1 MTICCGPENI
11 ALVKLFSSANTNAL
25 AFVIRTTS
33 SRHTAVL
40 YTSGFYEPS
49 GAAHFTLLK
58 FEYVVDLIST
68 ANIVPASFSVG
79 NEKSIEEPDA
89 AV

>member
-1 MTICCGPENI
+1 M
-11 ALVKLFSSANTNAL
+11 
-25 AFVIRTTS
+25 
-33 SRHTAVL
+33 L